1 MEKPWIKRIFST
13 GFALMLIA
21 ALCACG
27 NSAEKEREDIPPPNS
42 NIHTPGDMS
51 VTDIPGNANTAL
63 AKENVYRVSEVEIPD
78 FADSGNV
85 SVESTAHGDGRIYAV
100 LRISDWEK
108 GSQYCMLSI
117 DESRNVLQTAFL
129 DLPEGADSE
138 PTDGGKEGAEAQVQP
153 DPNIWEQEDV
163 RYSDFVTGA
172 DGRCY
177 GLRQYHYSYVN
188 YLTDQSL
195 DEQHQYVCCWDEAGR
210 LLWQLE
216 PCGDRGEDV
225 SVRAIFPAA
234 DGSLELLLTGEKTY
248 RLSVGEDGTLSGT
261 GKERLSDAT
270 GKALENC
277 RRLLRKEEGFCLLL
291 CRDGGDGLYLRKYDL
306 WTDTLGEAFRLP
318 DDLPATALGSAAFA
332 AGMDTDLIYAGRKGV
347 FTYNVGDEQG
357 SLKMDYVNSDRNITD
372 TYSLLALDGTHFL
385 LFYREDYTLELKAGV
400 FEYVRPEDIP
410 DKEVILLGGLS
421 VNGGIKKR
429 VIQYNRESEQYRV
442 VLKEYGSYEDLN
454 LAIISDHMPDILVAE
469 GLPMK
474 SYIAKGL
481 IADVGMLIE
490 DDGELSGTDFLDNV
504 FDAYSVDGRLMYVV
518 PSFTLVTMAARSSL
532 VGDGSG
538 WSMER
543 AKEVLD
549 KMGAGAQLLDGLD
562 RNTFVEKVLEYRG
575 NDFVNLEAGTC
586 AFDSRE
592 FIEIM
597 QFAYT
602 LPEEGSYA
610 WESGEEEYAL
620 QYLKN
625 RTLLKELHIWSF
637 SQEVD
642 ERLFY
647 QLNGY
652 LGGDYTFIGFPGGS
666 GEAAGSGAGA
676 LIRGENLMALS
687 AVSENREGAW
697 DFARYYLTEEYQK
710 SLESSLPVSRQ
721 IFEEWAREETLCPYY
736 MDESGEK
743 VEYDLNLYQD
753 GKNVVVLPLD
763 QRQLEDMIT
772 YVESVT
778 AIPFED
784 TYVLN
789 IINEELG
796 SYFSDQKGAE
806 DVAAVIQSRVQLYVQ
821 ENQ

>member
-1 MEKPWIKRIFST
+1 MEKPWIKRILST
-13 GFALMLIA
+13 GFALALIA

-27 NSAEKEREDIPPPNS
+27 NSAEEEREDIPPPDS
-42 NIHTPGDMS
+42 GIHTPGDMPAA
-51 VTDIPGNANTAL
+51 DISGHVNAAL
-63 AKENVYRVSEVEIPD
+63 AKENVYRVSEIEIPD
-78 FADSGNV
+78 LADSGNV
-85 SVESTAHGDGRIYAV
+85 SVESTGHGDGGIYAV
-100 LRISDWEK
+100 LRITDWEK

-117 DESRNVLQTAFL
+117 DEGGDVRQTAFL
-129 DLPEGADSE
+129 ELPEDAGPE
-138 PTDGGKEGAEAQVQP
+138 PTGEDKEGAEAPVQTDP
-153 DPNIWEQEDV
+153 DIWEQEDV

-195 DEQHQYVCCWDEAGR
+195 DEQRQYVCCWDGEGR

-216 PCGDRGEDV
+216 PCGDIGEEV
-225 SVRAIFPAA
+225 SVWAIFPDA

-248 RLSVGEDGTLSGT
+248 RLSVGEDGILSET
-261 GKERLSDAT
+261 GKEGLSDAT

-277 RRLLRKEEGFCLLL
+277 RRLLRKEDGYCLLV
-291 CRDGGDGLYLRKYDL
+291 CRDGGDGLNLRKYDL
-306 WTDTLGEAFRLP
+306 RTDALGEAFGLP

-347 FTYNVGDEQG
+347 FTYNIGDEQG
-357 SLKMDYVNSDRNITD
+357 CLKMDYVNSDRNITD
-372 TYSLLALDGTHFL
+372 TYSLLELDGTHFL
-385 LFYREDYTLELKAGV
+385 LFYREDYTLDLKAGV

-410 DKEVILLGGLS
+410 DKEVILLGGLT

-454 LAIISDHMPDILVAE
+454 LAVISGHMPDILVAE
-469 GLPMK
+469 GLSMK
-474 SYIAKGL
+474 NYIAKGL

-490 DDGELSGTDFLDNV
+490 EDGELSGTDFLENV
-504 FDAYSVDGRLMYVV
+504 FDAYSVDDRLMYVV

-532 VGDGSG
+532 VGAGSG

-543 AKEVLD
+543 AIEVLD
-549 KMGAGAQLLDGLD
+549 EMGANARLLDGLD
-562 RNTFVEKVLEYRG
+562 RNTFMEKVLEYRG
-575 NDFVNLEAGTC
+575 NDFVNLETGTC
-586 AFDSRE
+586 AFNSQE

-597 QFAYT
+597 KFAYT

-642 ERLFY
+642 ERLYY

-652 LGGDYTFIGFPGGS
+652 LGGDYTFAGFPGGS

-676 LIRGENLMALS
+676 LVRGENLMALS

-721 IFEEWAREETLCPYY
+721 IFEEWAREETLRPYY
-736 MDESGEK
+736 MDESGER
-743 VEYDLNLYQD
+743 VEYDLTLYQD
-753 GKNVVVLPLD
+753 GESVVVPPLD
-763 QRQLEDMIT
+763 QGQLENLIT
-772 YVESVT
+772 YMESVT
-778 AIPFED
+778 AIPCED
-784 TYVLN
+784 TYVLT

-796 SYFSDQKGAE
+796 SYFSGQKNVE